1 MDADQLRQKSRLL
14 TKIASG
20 NAIIAFD
27 TIGAQA
33 KAYDNQIE
41 TQIQAISHSQD
52 LSLDIMAFTIV
63 KHLADTKESTLDK
76 AHGIATWLQ
85 NLTEFAAQFFRKYQ
99 TVEIT
104 GLLTFLVHKLR
115 DEDAFTLGFMLNK
128 IIAKM
133 FGWTDLEMHELSS
146 DKLNIL
152 ATGFVLALES
162 RNCSQQLRTNKK
174 TKTIDCLEKLFWDPS
189 ANGEATRQTHKTDD
203 KLGLRLM
210 VHLAQQAQHVL
221 NEFDKSDQLLLIAR
235 QYDTMQKYFTH
246 LVDTL
251 SFLATSQKK
260 FSMLLPENPIK
271 TLGYDYRLPPQYT
284 FQILRSAL
292 PHIYKL
298 SDEALA

>member
-1 MDADQLRQKSRLL
+1 M
-14 TKIASG
+14 
-20 NAIIAFD
+20 
-27 TIGAQA
+27 
-33 KAYDNQIE
+33 
-41 TQIQAISHSQD
+41 
-52 LSLDIMAFTIV
+52 
-63 KHLADTKESTLDK
+63 
-76 AHGIATWLQ
+76 
-85 NLTEFAAQFFRKYQ
+85 
-99 TVEIT
+99 
-104 GLLTFLVHKLR
+104 HKLR

-152 ATGFVLALES
+152 AAGFVLTLES
-162 RNCSQQLRTNKK
+162 RNCSQQFRTNKK
-174 TKTIDCLEKLFWDPS
+174 SIDCLEKLFWDPS
-189 ANGEATRQTHKTDD
+189 TNGHD

-210 VHLAQQAQHVL
+210 AHLAQQAQHVL

-260 FSMLLPENPIK
+260 FGMLLPENPTK

-292 PHIYKL
+292 PHLYKL